1 MSTDTKPWPLA
12 VRVALRFCVSF
23 FVVTTLYLA
32 VSYIL
37 DFIHLPTDFRDFI
50 TDRVLFAPF
59 EWTTKRL
66 FGNDIVYG
74 TLRGFIAY
82 FSTALIGASLAT
94 IVWSVIDRR
103 RLQYRQLHAVLRVYL
118 RYLLAAVALGYGAAK
133 VIPVQ
138 FPPPPLLALVTPLG
152 EFTRMRLLWHFM
164 GASTL
169 YEVFCG
175 LIEVFGGVL
184 LLWRRTTTL
193 GALVLAGG
201 LTNVAV
207 LNFAYDVGVRLNATI
222 YVLMALV
229 LLAPEAGRLAN
240 LFFMN
245 QPVPPSDFARASTAG
260 WRRRLG
266 PVVKAAVVVVIVGRS
281 VRTVYL
287 EYLEQ
292 LDSLLLRPAL
302 YGIYDVEEFSRDGV
316 LIPAGGKD
324 RWQRFIVSEG
334 GVTAIQ
340 WAAGGV
346 MERYESKDDAGSGVL
361 TLTAQPPESRVITLR
376 YTKEPEN
383 RLLVAGRIGDGD
395 VQARLRAVDLTK
407 LPLRGPRR

>member
-1 MSTDTKPWPLA
+1 MSTDKKHWPLA
-12 VRVALRFCVSF
+12 VRVAFRFCVSF
-23 FVVTTLYLA
+23 FAFTTLYLA
-32 VSYIL
+32 VGYISDL
-37 DFIHLPTDFRDFI
+37 LHLPTDLHDFI

-59 EWTTKRL
+59 EWTTKRI
-66 FGNDIVYG
+66 FGNDIVYA

-82 FSTALIGASLAT
+82 FSTALAVASLAT

-103 RLQYRQLHAVLRVYL
+103 RLQYRRLHAALRVYL

-133 VIPVQ
+133 VIPSQ
-138 FPPPPLLALVTPLG
+138 FPPPSLIALVTPLG

-164 GASTL
+164 GTSTL

-175 LIEVFGGVL
+175 LIEVSGGVL
-184 LLWRRTTTL
+184 LLWRRTTAL
-193 GALVLAGG
+193 GALVLAAG

-222 YVLMALV
+222 YVLMALA
-229 LLAPEAGRLAN
+229 LLAPDARRLAN
-240 LFFMN
+240 LFLLN
-245 QPVPPSDFARASTAG
+245 EPVPPSDFGRSATAG
-260 WRRRLG
+260 WRRRVG
-266 PVVKAAVVVVIVGRS
+266 HVVKATVVVVMVGES
-281 VRTVYL
+281 FRTTYVNH
-287 EYLEQ
+287 
-292 LDSLLLRPAL
+292 LDSLLRPAL
-302 YGIYDVEEFSRDGV
+302 YGIYDVEEFSRGGI

-340 WAAGGV
+340 WTAGGV
-346 MERYESKDDAGSGVL
+346 LERYQSNDDTGSGVL
-361 TLTAQPPESRVITLR
+361 TLTAQPPQSRVITLR

-383 RLLVAGRIGDGD
+383 RLLVAGRIGDAD
-395 VQARLRAVDLTK
+395 VQARLRAVDVTK